1 MRLALASP
9 SADAL
14 VLGGTPR
21 AHLLPKEVALARRAK
36 SIRRNLLLGLAGVVV
51 IVIGGVAFVS
61 IQLASANADQ
71 LTAQSQTAAL
81 TAQQRKYG
89 AVTSV
94 QGQVQDIQ
102 AVQPLAVT
110 GEILWGPYLA
120 SLQST
125 LPAGVTIVQFDA
137 KLAQPSANAGA
148 SGASASANAKGDNVA
163 TLTVTAM
170 GPQAAISQWLA
181 AVPSLKG
188 VLSSNPGA
196 VAVSPGGLYKADVD
210 LLIGKDVLAQRFTTK
225 VAK

>member
-9 SADAL
+9 SSDAL

-21 AHLLPKEVALARRAK
+21 AHLLPKEVAAQRKAK
-36 SIRRNLLLGLAGVVV
+36 SLRRNLLLGLAGVVI

-61 IQLASANADQ
+61 IQLAAANADQ

-94 QGQVQDIQ
+94 QSQVQDIKT
-102 AVQPLAVT
+102 VQPLSVS
-110 GEILWGPYLA
+110 GEILWGPYIE
-120 SLQST
+120 SLQAT

-137 KLAQPSANAGA
+137 KLAQVPTNATA
-148 SGASASANAKGDNVA
+148 AAPTTATPLQGDHVA
-163 TLTVTAM
+163 TLSVTAM

-181 AVPSLKG
+181 IVPSLKG
-188 VLSSNPGA
+188 VVNSNPGA
-196 VAVSPGGLYKADVD
+196 VAVSPDGRYKANVD
-210 LLIGKDVLAQRFTTK
+210 LLIGKGVLAQRFTK

>member
-9 SADAL
+9 SNDAL

-21 AHLLPKEVALARRAK
+21 AHLLPKEVAAQRKAK
-36 SIRRNLLLGLAGVVV
+36 SLRRNLLLGLAGVVV
-51 IVIGGVAFVS
+51 VVIGGVAFVS
-61 IQLASANADQ
+61 IQLAAANADQ

-94 QGQVQDIQ
+94 QSQVQDIKT
-102 AVQPLAVT
+102 VQPLAVS
-110 GEILWGPYLA
+110 GEILWGPYIE
-120 SLQST
+120 SLQAT

-137 KLAQPSANAGA
+137 KLAQAPTSAT
-148 SGASASANAKGDNVA
+148 SAPTAATPLQGDHVA
-163 TLTVTAM
+163 TLSVTAM

-181 AVPSLKG
+181 IVPSLKG
-188 VLSSNPGA
+188 VVNSNPGA
-196 VAVSPGGLYKADVD
+196 VAVSPDGQYKANVD
-210 LLIGKDVLAQRFTTK
+210 LLIGKDVLAQRFTK